1 MEWDDDDNDDDD
13 DDDVDEFIR
22 EPLDAAP
29 LAPHRESRLD
39 DSNSMEEPLPDDEFT
54 REALDPIKPAGSS
67 ASRSARRV
75 LLSIGGCVLL
85 AITILTS
92 TGTAGNL
99 WRQARFAWLTHTAP
113 TLTRTTITAQ
123 PAGRRTLPS
132 GWQRLPTFSPPD
144 SDFAWSSPAP
154 NDPNTWYSCSASQT
168 DAQGNG
174 QDGPLTFWY
183 SHDAG
188 QHWASVRMPG
198 TTATSCSLIV
208 APDDPQRLSL
218 VSQRLGQMSERTI
231 GCSQFTAYLS
241 ADSGAHWQLVP
252 SLPDAPIQSDRFNYC
267 SLALLPARHHLYI
280 FYDYAIFSDPP
291 GSNTQSYGSSL
302 ERSDDGGQTWK
313 RLDANQPPGGDGY
326 LLLLDDGETLLL
338 NVYHFDQSAHG
349 KIEHEETRLWVS
361 RDAGDSWEPL
371 ATVDG
376 FPVQTMLPMAS
387 ARALSPSAAHPLY
400 LMSDASGPSRL
411 LRIQIAQV
419 TDMQHY
425 APLPPLPI
433 AGASAEHLGI
443 TTVLATTPAGRL
455 LVFGLGP
462 DAHIPSDGVL
472 QADDQQFARQ
482 WLWEWD
488 PQAHRW
494 TLLAPALDA
503 PWPQC
508 SDHCWPSMLTPAQG
522 SGATGMYLTV
532 WHRTDNGQVAPFGI
546 SLPGLE

>member
-1 MEWDDDDNDDDD
+1 
-13 DDDVDEFIR
+13 
-22 EPLDAAP
+22 
-29 LAPHRESRLD
+29 
-39 DSNSMEEPLPDDEFT
+39 
-54 REALDPIKPAGSS
+54 
-67 ASRSARRV
+67 
-75 LLSIGGCVLL
+75 
-85 AITILTS
+85 
-92 TGTAGNL
+92 
-99 WRQARFAWLTHTAP
+99 
-113 TLTRTTITAQ
+113 
-123 PAGRRTLPS
+123 
-132 GWQRLPTFSPPD
+132 
-144 SDFAWSSPAP
+144 
-154 NDPNTWYSCSASQT
+154 
-168 DAQGNG
+168 
-174 QDGPLTFWY
+174 
-183 SHDAG
+183 
-188 QHWASVRMPG
+188 
-198 TTATSCSLIV
+198 
-208 APDDPQRLSL
+208 
-218 VSQRLGQMSERTI
+218 
-231 GCSQFTAYLS
+231 
-241 ADSGAHWQLVP
+241 
-252 SLPDAPIQSDRFNYC
+252 
-267 SLALLPARHHLYI
+267 LPARHHLYI